1 MNSLFP
7 DDRRD
12 EEVELVAPTTA
23 ALKPRAMIVFM
34 IARKLRC
41 NE

>member
-1 MNSLFP
+1 MDSPFP

-23 ALKPRAMIVFM
+23 TLKPRAVIVFM
-34 IARKLRC
+34 IARKL
-41 NE
+41 